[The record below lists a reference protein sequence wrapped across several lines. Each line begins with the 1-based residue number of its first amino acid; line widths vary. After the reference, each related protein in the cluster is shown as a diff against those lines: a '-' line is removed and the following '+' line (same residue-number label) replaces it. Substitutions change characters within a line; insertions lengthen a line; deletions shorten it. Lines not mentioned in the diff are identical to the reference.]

1 MQAPDV
7 TGFLLCAENL
17 IENLYLFPTGMFKYS
32 FPGKS
37 KAFFFFNEEGFNL
50 LKLQIQKYSS
60 LLNFKFH
67 VTDLIIFLIGQQP
80 SSNYFS
86 EDLIV
91 LVPFTNLE
99 NSISSNILNYVYKL
113 IIRF

>member
-37 KAFFFFNEEGFNL
+37 KAFFFLMRKG
-50 LKLQIQKYSS
+50 
-60 LLNFKFH
+60 
-67 VTDLIIFLIGQQP
+67 LI
-80 SSNYFS
+80 Y
-86 EDLIV
+86 
-91 LVPFTNLE
+91 
-99 NSISSNILNYVYKL
+99 
-113 IIRF
+113 